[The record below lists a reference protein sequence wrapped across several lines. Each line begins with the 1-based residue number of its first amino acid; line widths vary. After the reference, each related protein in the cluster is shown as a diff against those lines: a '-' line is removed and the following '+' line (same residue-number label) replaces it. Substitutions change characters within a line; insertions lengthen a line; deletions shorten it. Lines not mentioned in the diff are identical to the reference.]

1 MCPFIM
7 CLALWILTHVKYTVL
22 IKESNFS
29 LKVKW
34 RSIFWAA
41 ILKGT
46 LCCKTGNKEMD
57 RLYRQV
63 GWVPFSFFFLIYCK
77 LGVVCTLHDEPV
89 LVSTCCCALS
99 LQCIYDTGTDRRDSF
114 TPALHCKHCNLVVFQ
129 ASRHED
135 TNHEACSPL
144 YYTQSFQTSG
154 WRDHPY

>member
-1 MCPFIM
+1 MTQHLLSCNLERHFVLQNRKQGDGQVIQTGRMGPF
-7 CLALWILTHVKYTVL
+7 
-22 IKESNFS
+22 F
-29 LKVKW
+29 
-34 RSIFWAA
+34 
-41 ILKGT
+41 
-46 LCCKTGNKEMD
+46 
-57 RLYRQV
+57 
-63 GWVPFSFFFLIYCK
+63 FFFLIYCK

-99 LQCIYDTGTDRRDSF
+99 LQCICDTGTDRRDSF